1 MTYKEVK
8 IWIKVLVLI
17 LAVPFF
23 SSCGEE
29 EEELVGNWVELSDF
43 DGLPRA
49 DAVGLVIGSKAYI
62 GTGYD
67 GDDFHTDF
75 WEYDPARNSW
85 TQKADF
91 PGTARSQ
98 AVGFNT
104 DTKGFIGTGWDG
116 RYRLKDFY
124 AYDVASNT
132 WSQIADLEGPA
143 RRSAVAMSINN
154 KGYVGTGD
162 SVAYFKDF
170 WEYDPSSDVWTKVSS
185 IGGSK
190 RNSAA
195 TFVISGKGY
204 VIGGFD
210 NGDYLNDMWKYDPAT
225 DEWTKMRPIA
235 NISNETY
242 DDDYSTIK
250 GTGKVGFTINGKGY
264 LATGGMTTGI
274 EVWEYDPATDLWSEK
289 SNFEGST
296 RSDAVGFAIGS
307 RGYVTMGKSSAYY
320 FDDIWGFDPD
330 AEMNE
335 DD

>member
-23 SSCGEE
+23 NSCDKP

-49 DAVGLVIGSKAYI
+49 DAVGFVIGNKAYV

-67 GDDFHTDF
+67 GDNFHNDF

-85 TQKADF
+85 TQKASF
-91 PGTARSQ
+91 PGSARSQ
-98 AVGFNT
+98 AVGFST

-124 AYDVASNT
+124 AYDAASNT
-132 WSQIADLEGPA
+132 WAQTADLEGSA
-143 RRSAVAMSINN
+143 RRSAVAFSINN

-162 SVAYFKDF
+162 SVANFKDF
-170 WEYDPSSDVWTKVSS
+170 WEYDPASDVWNKVSS

-190 RNSAA
+190 RTSAA
-195 TFVISGKGY
+195 TFVINGKGY
-204 VIGGFD
+204 VIGGID
-210 NGDYLNDMWKYDPAT
+210 NADYLNDMWRYDPAT
-225 DEWTKMRPIA
+225 DEWTKMRAIA
-235 NISNETY
+235 NVSNETY
-242 DDDYSTIK
+242 DDNYSTIK

-264 LATGGMTTGI
+264 LATGRMTTGA
-274 EVWEYDPATDLWSEK
+274 EVWEYDPVTDLWSEK

-296 RSDAVGFAIGS
+296 RSDAVGFAIGN

-320 FDDIWGFDPD
+320 FDDIWAFDPD

-335 DD
+335 YD